1 MTGKQGD
8 QGTTGEK
15 GERGRR
21 GLKGHRGDL
30 GMLGPKGDQGEKG
43 QKGDRGLP
51 GPEGQKGEIGSI
63 GLIGQK
69 GEPGKIG
76 AMGPPGIDGIKGQRG
91 EAGPKGDTGL
101 PGMKGNAGKPAE
113 GPYIPPEFLALFDKG
128 QTKGNTRRRRFVEN
142 LKEIS
147 SFNLNEFDKETGL
160 DDFSIYDMY
169 KEIYNM
175 KSIIDNLQ
183 KPDGSKEYPA
193 RSCRDLQYLQ
203 NNFESGWFWID
214 PNGGLPNDA
223 IYVYCKKSFKDN
235 EQNIESCVFP
245 DESTAEG
252 INKHWNAPRTE
263 NLWFSNF
270 IEGFKITYELSTLPQ
285 INFLKIY
292 SNNAYQNITITCQN
306 SNAFNENFRILGV
319 NKEVV
324 ESNDSRLLVLKDDCK
339 VSKIENP
346 YIKYYYS
353 NFIYRRH
360 QDLVKPL

>member
-1 MTGKQGD
+1 
-8 QGTTGEK
+8 
-15 GERGRR
+15 
-21 GLKGHRGDL
+21 
-30 GMLGPKGDQGEKG
+30 
-43 QKGDRGLP
+43 
-51 GPEGQKGEIGSI
+51 
-63 GLIGQK
+63 
-69 GEPGKIG
+69 
-76 AMGPPGIDGIKGQRG
+76 
-91 EAGPKGDTGL
+91 
-101 PGMKGNAGKPAE
+101 
-113 GPYIPPEFLALFDKG
+113 
-128 QTKGNTRRRRFVEN
+128 
-142 LKEIS
+142 
-147 SFNLNEFDKETGL
+147 
-160 DDFSIYDMY
+160 MY

-339 VSKIENP
+339 TASGFGETIITISSQESDVLPIVDFQP
-346 YIKYYYS
+346 AD
-353 NFIYRRH
+353 FR
-360 QDLVKPL
+360 KPNQGFGFKVGPICFS